1 MLILAWPWLL
11 LLLLLPL
18 LVRRHLRAVPSLLG
32 EPLVIPTLPYV
43 SERPL
48 ATQRW
53 QPLLLLLAWACL
65 CLALARPQWLG
76 EPLALEQAQ
85 RDLMLAV
92 DLSDSMRTQDMVLEG
107 APVDR
112 LSVVKQQLTQ
122 FVQRRQ
128 GDRLGLI
135 LFADHAYVM
144 MPLSADHA
152 TLAQFIAE
160 LDFGLA
166 GHLTAIGEAIG
177 LSLKRLEQQQT
188 QQKVLILLSDG
199 RDTVETLPPLTA
211 ARLAANAQMRIYTIG
226 LGAEDPEDPDGSHSD
241 LDEQTLTRIA
251 AVTGGHYF
259 RARDPDS
266 LANIYQAI
274 DELEPSERNARFYQP
289 RQELYPWPLSLAL
302 ALCLLLLVRRLYE

>member
-18 LVRRHLRAVPSLLG
+18 LVRRSLRAVPAMQG
-32 EPLVIPTLPYV
+32 EPLLIPTLPYV
-43 SERPL
+43 SERPVS
-48 ATQRW
+48 ARRW
-53 QPLLLLLAWACL
+53 QLVLLMLAWACL

-76 EPLALEQAQ
+76 EPVALEQAH

-92 DLSDSMRTQDMVLEG
+92 DLSDSMRTQDMVLNG

-122 FVQRRQ
+122 FVGHRE
-128 GDRLGLI
+128 GDRMGLI

-152 TLAQFIAE
+152 TLAQFIDE

-199 RDTVETLPPLTA
+199 RDTVETLSPLTA
-211 ARLAANAQMRIYTIG
+211 ATLAANAQMRIYTIG
-226 LGAEDPEDPDGSHSD
+226 LGADDPEDPDGSHSD
-241 LDEQTLTRIA
+241 LDEQTLTHIA
-251 AVTGGHYF
+251 ALTGGHYF

-266 LANIYQAI
+266 LAQIYQAI
-274 DELEPSERNARFYQP
+274 DKLEPSEISARFYQP
-289 RQELYPWPLSLAL
+289 RQELYPWPLALAL
-302 ALCLLLLVRRLYE
+302 ALSLLLLVRRLHE

>member
-18 LVRRHLRAVPSLLG
+18 LVRRSLRAVPAMQG
-32 EPLVIPTLPYV
+32 DPLVIPTLPYV
-43 SERPL
+43 SERPV
-48 ATQRW
+48 AAQRW
-53 QPLLLLLAWACL
+53 HPWLLLLAWACL

-76 EPLALEQAQ
+76 EPIALEQAH
-85 RDLMLAV
+85 RNLMLAV
-92 DLSDSMRTQDMVLEG
+92 DLSDSMRTQDMVLKG

-122 FVQRRQ
+122 FVNRRE
-128 GDRLGLI
+128 GDRMGLI

-152 TLAQFIAE
+152 TLAQFIDE

-211 ARLAANAQMRIYTIG
+211 ATLAAQAKMRIYTIG
-226 LGAEDPEDPDGSHSD
+226 LGAEDPADPDGSNSD

-251 AVTGGHYF
+251 AVTGGQYF

-266 LANIYQAI
+266 LAQIYRAI
-274 DELEPSERNARFYQP
+274 DELEPSEISARYYQP
-289 RQELYPWPLSLAL
+289 RQELYPWPLALAL
-302 ALCLLLLVRRLYE
+302 ALSLLMLVRRLHE